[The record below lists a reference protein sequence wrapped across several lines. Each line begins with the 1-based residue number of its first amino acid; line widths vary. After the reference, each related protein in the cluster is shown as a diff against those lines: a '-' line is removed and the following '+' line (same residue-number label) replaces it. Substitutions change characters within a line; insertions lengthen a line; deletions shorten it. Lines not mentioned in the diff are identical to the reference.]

1 VGATRREVFC
11 LTSGL
16 FIKHIAMKE
25 KETVRTACAG
35 LLVGCV
41 LGLAGSVIPSS
52 TFRNVAWATGSAGII
67 LAGALLA
74 MRFFRNG
81 RDGAAAGFL
90 TLAIGEALVFSSC
103 ATNLD
108 ENISS
113 FGAGTF
119 LWALAIASLSIQKT
133 FPLFARLT
141 GIIAAGLFCATAIL
155 IFTGHQVNALAK
167 PLPFLAYPFY
177 AITLIGWAWTLLKN
191 RSPLIS
197 VDSVS

>member
-1 VGATRREVFC
+1 
-11 LTSGL
+11 
-16 FIKHIAMKE
+16 MKE
-25 KETVRTACAG
+25 KEIIRTACAG

-41 LGLAGSVIPSS
+41 LGVAGSVIPSS
-52 TFRNVAWATGSAGII
+52 TFRNIAWATGSAGII

-90 TLAIGEALVFSSC
+90 TLAIGEAVVFSSC

-119 LWALAIASLSIQKT
+119 LWAMAIASLSIQKV
-133 FPLFARLT
+133 FPLFVRFT
-141 GIIAAGLFCATAIL
+141 GLIAAGLFGAAAIL
-155 IFTGHQVNALAK
+155 IFTGHPVNALAK

-177 AITLIGWAWTLLKN
+177 AATLTGWAWTIL
-191 RSPLIS
+191 REHSRAVI
-197 VDSVS
+197 VDSQ

>member
-1 VGATRREVFC
+1 
-11 LTSGL
+11 
-16 FIKHIAMKE
+16 MKE
-25 KETVRTACAG
+25 KEIVRIASVG
-35 LLVGCV
+35 LLIGCV
-41 LGLAGSVIPSS
+41 LGMAGSMVPSA

-90 TLAIGEALVFSSC
+90 TLAIGEAIVFSSC

-119 LWALAIASLSIQKT
+119 LWALAVASLSIQKV
-133 FPLFARLT
+133 FPLFVRFT
-141 GIIAAGLFCATAIL
+141 GAVAASLFATAAIL
-155 IFTGHQVNALAK
+155 IFTGHPVNALAK

-177 AITLIGWAWTLLKN
+177 SATLVGWAWTLLRTN
-191 RSPLIS
+191 AFQSS
-197 VDSVS
+197 

>member
-1 VGATRREVFC
+1 
-11 LTSGL
+11 
-16 FIKHIAMKE
+16 MKE
-25 KETVRTACAG
+25 KAIVRTSSAG
-35 LLVGCV
+35 LLIGCV
-41 LGLAGSVIPSS
+41 LGVAGSVIPSS
-52 TFRNVAWATGSAGII
+52 TFRNVAWAIGSAGII

-103 ATNLD
+103 ATNVD

-119 LWALAIASLSIQKT
+119 LWALSITSLSIQKV
-133 FPLFARLT
+133 FPLFVRFT
-141 GIIAAGLFCATAIL
+141 GVIAAGLFAASAIL
-155 IFTGHQVNALAK
+155 IFTGHPVNALAK

-177 AITLIGWAWTLLKN
+177 GATLIGWSWTLLRKQFLPVN
-191 RSPLIS
+191 
-197 VDSVS
+197 

>member
-1 VGATRREVFC
+1 
-11 LTSGL
+11 
-16 FIKHIAMKE
+16 MKE
-25 KETVRTACAG
+25 KGIVRTASVG
-35 LLVGCV
+35 LLIGCV
-41 LGLAGSVIPSS
+41 LGMAGSIVPSS
-52 TFRNVAWATGSAGII
+52 IFRNVAWATGSAGII

-90 TLAIGEALVFSSC
+90 TLAIGEAIVFSSC

-119 LWALAIASLSIQKT
+119 LWALAIASLSIQNI
-133 FPLFARLT
+133 FPLFVRLT
-141 GIIAAGLFCATAIL
+141 GILAAGLFGAAAIL
-155 IFTGHQVNALAK
+155 IFTGHPVNALAK

-177 AITLIGWAWTLLKN
+177 AATLVGWAWSLL
-191 RSPLIS
+191 REHSRAVI
-197 VDSVS
+197 VDSQ